1 MSPSSPRN
9 STPIVLRTVLR
20 LWELESTST
29 GLTPVI
35 ETVTEADLTIRSSA
49 SQSEATKH
57 QMDEPFNRTNMEA
70 YIILGALLP
79 ATRPLKPNGRYGRQ
93 SYFTKD
99 KQSRNTEKIETIAY
113 CRESNFKLSF
123 AGVILEHRLHTAESR
138 TEASLPEQGTREHS
152 KDIIEA
158 SKIET

>member
-35 ETVTEADLTIRSSA
+35 ETVTEADLTIGSSA
-49 SQSEATKH
+49 SQAEATKH

-99 KQSRNTEKIETIAY
+99 KQSRNTEKIETPAY

-123 AGVILEHRLHTAESR
+123 DGVRPEHRLHTAESR
-138 TEASLPEQGTREHS
+138 TGASVP
-152 KDIIEA
+152 
-158 SKIET
+158 